1 MTSTITF
8 MNSGI
13 GRSVR
18 FLLGVGLIVYGLFG
32 LGNVAG
38 TLVAV
43 IGLAPIALAVW
54 GHCLLEPFA
63 PRSRPIA

>member
-1 MTSTITF
+1 MTGTITF

-18 FLLGVGLIVYGLFG
+18 FLLGVGLILYGLFG
-32 LGNVAG
+32 LGGTAG
-38 TLVAV
+38 TLVAA

-63 PRSRPIA
+63 PHSRPTA

>member
-1 MTSTITF
+1 MSSTITF

-32 LGNVAG
+32 LGGIAGIFVA
-38 TLVAV
+38 A
-43 IGLAPIALAVW
+43 IGLVPIALAVW

-63 PRSRPIA
+63 PHSRRAA

>member
-1 MTSTITF
+1 MTSIITF
-8 MNSGI
+8 MNGGI

-32 LGNVAG
+32 LGSTAG
-38 TLVAV
+38 TLVAA
-43 IGLAPIALAVW
+43 IGLAPIALALW

-63 PRSRPIA
+63 LRSHVTP

>member
-18 FLLGVGLIVYGLFG
+18 LLLGVGLIVYGLFG
-32 LGNVAG
+32 LGNIAG

-43 IGLAPIALAVW
+43 VGLVPIALAVW

-63 PRSRPIA
+63 PHSRPTA

>member
-1 MTSTITF
+1 MTSIITF
-8 MNSGI
+8 MNGGI

-32 LGNVAG
+32 LGGTVG
-38 TLVAV
+38 TLVAA
-43 IGLAPIALAVW
+43 IGLVPIALAMW

-63 PRSRPIA
+63 PRSRPTA

>member
-1 MTSTITF
+1 MASIITF
-8 MNSGI
+8 LNGGI
-13 GRSVR
+13 GRSLR

-38 TLVAV
+38 TVVAV

-63 PRSRPIA
+63 PHSRRTP